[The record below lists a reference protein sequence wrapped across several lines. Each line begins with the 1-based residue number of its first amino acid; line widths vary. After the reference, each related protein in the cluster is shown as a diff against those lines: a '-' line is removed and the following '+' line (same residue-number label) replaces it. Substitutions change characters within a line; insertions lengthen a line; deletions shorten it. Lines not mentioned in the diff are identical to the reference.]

1 MRRRPPRSTH
11 TDTLFPYTTL
21 FRSHRRARRRRP
33 AAAQLRRRCL
43 SLSRSRRPDR
53 CRQDGRRQDGG
64 RQETPLEERGGPPM
78 RVGLTYDLRDDYLA
92 LGGFSETDL
101 AEFESPDTIED
112 RKSVVTGKSVE
123 RRVDLG
129 GRRYYEKKK

>member
-64 RQETPLEERGGPPM
+64 RQETPLEERGGQPM

-92 LGGFSETDL
+92 IGGLSETALGGFDSPETITPSEHGTP
-101 AEFESPDTIED
+101 ANSCC
-112 RKSVVTGKSVE
+112 VE
-123 RRVDLG
+123 GL
-129 GRRYYEKKK
+129 

>member
-64 RQETPLEERGGPPM
+64 RQATPLAERGGPPM
-78 RVGLTYDLRDDYLA
+78 RVGLTYDLRDTYLA
-92 LGGFSETDL
+92 LAGLHETAL
-101 AEFESPDTIED
+101 ADFDSPVTIHAVDHALPATCCPAD
-112 RKSVVTGKSVE
+112 RIG
-123 RRVDLG
+123 
-129 GRRYYEKKK
+129 